1 MYKLPQ
7 LCAFLPAVYG
17 RSLSATAERDYGRG
31 TSEETATH
39 GAAITKMTPIRP
51 SDVRGFN
58 RLAIDAIVGLTDL
71 VEAMHHNIA
80 RAPGILGKPTQRR
93 TTGITGLVYRIIRM
107 VTALVGGGIDAVLA
121 QLIPMLGDGSSSP
134 GREAV
139 LAVLNGVLGDY
150 LAATDNPLAIPMRLR
165 RDGQPLKLE
174 AQALAAAIPQPS
186 GKLVVL
192 VHGLCMNDLQWNRK
206 GHDHGAALARDLG
219 YTPLYLHYNSG
230 LHISTNGREF
240 SDLIDA
246 LLKQWPVPLKELVII
261 AHSMGGLVS
270 RSACHYCTVAGNDWL
285 RHLSK
290 LIFLGT
296 PHHGA
301 PLERGGNWLHII
313 MGMSPYTAP
322 FTRLGKIR
330 SAGITDLRYGNILDE
345 DWEGRDR
352 FEHSEDPRRPVPLP
366 DGVQCYT
373 IAATTGRKV
382 GDLSDRFLGDGLI
395 PLRSALGR
403 HKKSDLTLSFP
414 EAQQWIGY
422 GMNHLDLL
430 SQPEVYE
437 EIRRW
442 ISF

>member
-1 MYKLPQ
+1 
-7 LCAFLPAVYG
+7 
-17 RSLSATAERDYGRG
+17 
-31 TSEETATH
+31 
-39 GAAITKMTPIRP
+39 MTRIRP
-51 SDVRGFN
+51 TDLRGFN
-58 RLAIDAIVGLTDL
+58 RLAIDATVGLTDL

-80 RAPGILGKPTQRR
+80 RAPCILGRPTQRP
-93 TTGITGLVYRIIRM
+93 TTGITGLVYRTIRM
-107 VTALVGGGIDAVLA
+107 VTSLVGGGIDAILA

-139 LAVLNGVLGDY
+139 LAALNGVLGDY

-165 RDGQPLKLE
+165 RDGRPLELE

-192 VHGLCMNDLQWNRK
+192 AHGLCINDLRWNRK

-240 SDLIDA
+240 ADLIDA

-261 AHSMGGLVS
+261 GHSMGGLVS
-270 RSACHYCTVAGNDWL
+270 RSACYYGAVAGNDWL
-285 RHLSK
+285 RHLRK
-290 LIFLGT
+290 LIFLDT
-296 PHHGA
+296 PHHGV
-301 PLERGGNWLHII
+301 PLERGGNWVNII
-313 MGMSPYTAP
+313 MGISPYTAP

-330 SAGITDLRYGNILDE
+330 SAGITDLRYGNMLDE

-352 FEHSEDPRRPVPLP
+352 FEHSEDLRRPVPLP

-382 GDLSDRFLGDGLI
+382 DDFSDRFLGNVLV

-403 HKKSDLTLSFP
+403 HKKAGLTLSFP
-414 EAQQWIGY
+414 EAQQWVGH

-430 SQPEVYE
+430 SHPEVYE

-442 ISF
+442 LTF